1 MDLYGRRVFEGEAP
15 CDKCKQA
22 PDCKEYEKAC
32 RAFSYYVLHGT
43 FHEHTLRHPTHGMF
57 NKIFKE
63 DDKALKNYLKSIK
76 TREEMGIN
84 DLFEK

>member
-1 MDLYGRRVFEGEAP
+1 MDIYGRRVFEGEAP

-43 FHEHTLRHPTHGMF
+43 FHEHTLRHPTHGLF

-76 TREEMGIN
+76 TKEEMGIN

>member
-1 MDLYGRRVFEGEAP
+1 MDIYGRRVFEGESP
-15 CDKCKQA
+15 CDKCDQKKE
-22 PDCKEYEKAC
+22 CKEYELAC

-63 DDKALKNYLKSIK
+63 DDKALKNYLKSLQAK
-76 TREEMGIN
+76 GNQN
-84 DLFEK
+84 DLFD